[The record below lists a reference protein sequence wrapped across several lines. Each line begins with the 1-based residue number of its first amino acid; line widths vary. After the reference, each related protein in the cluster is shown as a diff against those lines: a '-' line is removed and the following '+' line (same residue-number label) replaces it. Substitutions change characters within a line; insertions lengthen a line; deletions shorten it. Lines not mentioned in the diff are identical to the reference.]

1 MKTTDYIYLG
11 AALIGAYAAWLNIK
25 EKQRLQD
32 AAFSDWFTSGS
43 SFNNTGSFDFF
54 GYEYQTPELDEVQKM
69 QVLNTNKTNAAWR
82 F

>member
-1 MKTTDYIYLG
+1 VKTKEMIYLG
-11 AALIGAYAAWLNIK
+11 AAVIGAYAAWLNIK
-25 EKQRLQD
+25 EKQRLNQ

-43 SFNNTGSFDFF
+43 SFNNTGSFDFY
-54 GYEYQTPELDEVQKM
+54 GYEYNTPELDELEKM